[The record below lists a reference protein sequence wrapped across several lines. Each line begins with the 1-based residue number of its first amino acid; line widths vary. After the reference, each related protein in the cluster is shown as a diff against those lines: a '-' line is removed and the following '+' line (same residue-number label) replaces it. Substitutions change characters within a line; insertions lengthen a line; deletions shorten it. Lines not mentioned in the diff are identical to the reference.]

1 MRLFD
6 GHQVRDLDHA
16 FVGMD
21 DVQRGKRSL
30 AATAK
35 NTPLIGI
42 KALFIARFSGIWI
55 GFKSAEFLFYDAL
68 RFLQQ

>member
-35 NTPLIGI
+35 NTPFLGI
-42 KALFIARFSGIWI
+42 KALFIARFSGI
-55 GFKSAEFLFYDAL
+55 
-68 RFLQQ
+68 